1 MQPIIAVR
9 QLSKTYASG
18 FQALK
23 PIDLEIQQGEI
34 FALLGPNGA
43 GKTTVAS
50 VITGVLKT
58 WSGTLTFDGTDVT
71 TAGPEHRARAGLTQV
86 PQGRRVFPDLTVEEN
101 ILVALNAAGSRAK
114 RDTRDFVHDLFPKLR
129 ILARRAA
136 GSLSGGEQQMLV
148 VARALVAEPSVIV
161 FDEPSLGLAPV
172 VVQDMYR
179 SLHRIRDRGIS
190 SLLIEQMVGP
200 ALGVADRVLVLEAG
214 VITASGTPEQFRNN
228 SELAARYLGS
238 DVGQAEHR

>member
-1 MQPIIAVR
+1 M
-9 QLSKTYASG
+9 
-18 FQALK
+18 AL
-23 PIDLEIQQGEI
+23 LELTGVHTGYGSTRVLWGLNLRVERGEVV
-34 FALLGPNGA
+34 ALLGPNGA
-43 GKTTVAS
+43 GKTTIAS
-50 VITGVLKT
+50 VIAGALKT
-58 WSGTLTFDGTDVT
+58 WSGTITFDGTDMT
-71 TAGPEHRARAGLTQV
+71 TAGPEHRARAGITHV

-114 RDTRDFVHDLFPKLR
+114 PETRDFVHDLFPKLS

-172 VVQDMYR
+172 VVQDMYQ
-179 SLHRIRDRGIS
+179 SLHRIRERGIS

-200 ALGVADRVLVLEAG
+200 ALGVADRVLVLESGA
-214 VITASGTPEQFRNN
+214 ITASGTPAEFRDNN
-228 SELAARYLGS
+228 ELAARYLGS
-238 DVGQAEHR
+238 DSGQVERQ